1 MDLLHDLFLLMAY
14 TAAVGF
20 FIFGMDDLFFDLQ
33 FLRRLRGRRGDP
45 PVPIEVL
52 QNEPEKL
59 IALFIPAWNEG
70 GIVNRMADYA
80 RKTLIYEHYD
90 IFIGVYANDPETNRC
105 VDELVKISPRVHKAV
120 VPHNGPT
127 SKADCLN
134 RIFEAMRASEI
145 PGRREYEIIALHDAE
160 DILHPLTLKVYN
172 HYVPELLDMGQIPVF
187 PLELPPLTE
196 WVGNTYIDEFAELH
210 VKDMYS
216 REAIGGVVPS
226 AGVGTAFSRKA
237 LDYLTEQN
245 GGVPFP
251 EGSLAEDYLVGMDLT
266 TGGFRTGFIDNPVQ
280 REVTKRD
287 SRGRI
292 LSKKTVAERVAV
304 RENFPRR
311 FIQAVRQKARWIVG
325 TAFQSWEHAGW
336 RGGLAAQ
343 YTLVRDRRAPVVHTI
358 NAAGYCAIG
367 YMLVDF
373 GIRHTMLAN
382 TIYMPPLFESGGLLW
397 KLVLVDTGLLCYRLG
412 QKVYHVTEVY
422 GWKQGLF
429 SIPRYPVANFINM
442 GATFWAVFVYTQHR
456 LLKKPL
462 AWAKT
467 KHIFPGSAELGEFTR
482 SVEDLLID
490 EGYVLRNDLEG
501 VLQKNR
507 DRSAPRALL
516 EMGLIDEGQFCDIW
530 SRHSGLET
538 RSLVGGGDIDLSLL
552 ENWSEKNAIRHEALP
567 IERRV
572 DGAAVLAFAEPP
584 SERDINR
591 ITDFFGSPV
600 GPVLCPPA
608 QIKTLRNRVYPARI
622 LPRRE
627 STETIPTSLESLANT
642 APSVLITKALGPFFC
657 ELHGIL
663 PMLDGKVAVRA
674 PIHPAI
680 AARIRRILGSEA
692 PFVANTSPGFQ
703 KVRGKFERLHLPQAA
718 LLEQLVEAGVLS
730 KENAER
736 IQNMNRLVTTPLDRL
751 LVQLGLANRKQVFN
765 ALRRSGGVDAAA
777 DNDHR
782 PAPGYEGLLA
792 PGFSSRTGVI
802 VHHVDAD
809 GVVLRLSGMLSSE
822 ELGEIF
828 ERCEGFP
835 LRFELLAP

>member
-1 MDLLHDLFLLMAY
+1 MNLLHDIFLLMAY

-20 FIFGMDDLFFDLQ
+20 FIFGVDDLFFDLQ

-52 QNEPEKL
+52 RNEPEKL
-59 IALFIPAWNEG
+59 IAVFIPAWNEG
-70 GIVNRMADYA
+70 GIVNRMADYT
-80 RKTLIYEHYD
+80 RKTLLYEHYD
-90 IFIGVYANDPETNRC
+90 LFIGVYANDSETNRC
-105 VDELVKISPRVHKAV
+105 VDELVKISPRIHKAL

-134 RIFEAMRASEI
+134 HIFESMRACEI

-172 HYVPELLDMGQIPVF
+172 HYVPEHLDMGQIPVF
-187 PLELPPLTE
+187 PLELPPLTH
-196 WVGNTYIDEFAELH
+196 WVGNSYLDEFAELH

-226 AGVGTAFSRKA
+226 AGVGTAFSRRS
-237 LDYLTEQN
+237 LDFLSQQN
-245 GGVPFP
+245 GGMPFP
-251 EGSLAEDYLVGMDLT
+251 EGSLAEDYLVGMDLS
-266 TGGFRTGFIDNPVQ
+266 TGGFRTGFIDNPVM

-287 SRGRI
+287 SRGRVV
-292 LSKKTVAERVAV
+292 SKKTISERVAV
-304 RENFPRR
+304 RENFPRL
-311 FIQAVRQKARWIVG
+311 FLQAVRQKARWIIG

-336 RGGLAAQ
+336 KGGLAAQ

-373 GIRHTMLAN
+373 GVRHTALAN
-382 TIYMPPLFESGGLLW
+382 ALYMPPLFESGGLLW
-397 KLVLVDTGLLCYRLG
+397 KLVLVDTALLCYRLG

-429 SIPRYPVANFINM
+429 AIPRYPVANFINM
-442 GATFWAVFVYTQHR
+442 GATFWATFLYARHR
-456 LLKKPL
+456 ILKKPL

-467 KHIFPGSAELGEFTR
+467 KHIFPGTAELGEFTR

-501 VLQKNR
+501 ILHKNR

-530 SRHSGLET
+530 SRHSGLEF
-538 RSLVGGGDIDLSLL
+538 RALDDEGSVDLALL
-552 ENWSEKNAIRHEALP
+552 DSWTEKNAMRHEALP
-567 IERRV
+567 IERRG
-572 DGAAVLAFAEPP
+572 DGGAIFAFAEPP
-584 SERDINR
+584 AERDLIR
-591 ITDFFGSPV
+591 IMEIVSTPV
-600 GPVLCPPA
+600 EPVLASPGR
-608 QIKTLRNRVYPARI
+608 IKALRNRAYPSRL
-622 LPRRE
+622 LPSRMDSKNISVSRE
-627 STETIPTSLESLANT
+627 NLANS
-642 APSVLITKALGPFFC
+642 APSILIIKALGPLFC
-657 ELHGIL
+657 ELHGVL
-663 PMLDGKVAVRA
+663 PMLDGTVAVRT
-674 PIHPAI
+674 PVHPAI
-680 AARIRRILGSEA
+680 AARIRRILGTDA
-692 PFVANTSPGFQ
+692 PFVANSSPGFQ
-703 KVRGKFERLHLPQAA
+703 KAWRKFESLHLSQGA
-718 LLEQLVEAGVLS
+718 LLEQLVEAGILS
-730 KENAER
+730 KDNLER
-736 IQNMNRLVTTPLDRL
+736 IQSMNRLVHSPLDRL

-765 ALRRSGGVDAAA
+765 ALRRVGGVDAAA

-782 PAPGYEGLLA
+782 AAPGSDGLLA

-802 VHHVDAD
+802 VHRLDSD
-809 GVVLRLSGMLSSE
+809 GVVLRLSGMLSPE

-828 ERCEGFP
+828 ERCAGSP
-835 LRFELLAP
+835 LRFELLTP